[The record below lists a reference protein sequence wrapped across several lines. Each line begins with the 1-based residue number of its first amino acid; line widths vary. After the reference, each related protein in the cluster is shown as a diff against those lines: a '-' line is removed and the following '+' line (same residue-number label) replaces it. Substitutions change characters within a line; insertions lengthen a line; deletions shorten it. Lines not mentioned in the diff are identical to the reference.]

1 MNPEKSFKAGA
12 VRASIFLNRYETKEG
27 VAIENYSVHLHRRF
41 EDKEGPMEV
50 DFDVSTARVDAGQ
63 PRLAV
68 GDRLRR

>member
-1 MNPEKSFKAGA
+1 MNPEKSFKVGA

-27 VAIENYSVHLHRRF
+27 VAIETYSVHLHRRF
-41 EDKEGPMEV
+41 EDKEGQWK
-50 DFDVSTARVDAGQ
+50 STSTFRLHELMQVK